1 MNLIANEFGLSES
14 RSAGSRQDVT
24 AQLARKALA
33 LRREDFPADVS
44 RIARQCF
51 IDWFAVTL
59 AARHDPLVEILSAE
73 ALEEGGHALA
83 SLIGREQRVGRL
95 QAALINGAASH
106 ALDYD
111 DVHGVLL
118 GHPSVTLVP
127 ALLAAAQGRQVS
139 GARLIESFVAGYE
152 TLIRVAR
159 LVNPAHYDRGFHSTG
174 TLGSFGAAAAC
185 AHLAGLDA
193 NTTATAF
200 GIAGTSTSGLK
211 SMFGTMCKPMHAG
224 LAARNG
230 LAAVR
235 LAARGF
241 GSRTDVLEAEQG
253 FASALGSFDAD
264 AAQAALA
271 DAPRGFYIL
280 ENLFKYHAACYGTHG
295 GIEATRLA
303 LGARLG
309 AQSKPDTSGLRSVS
323 VRASKR
329 MQRVCAIA
337 NPQTGLEAKFSVRA
351 TIAFVLAGLDTAG
364 IHSYSDELVRSATV
378 RNFIERIQV
387 DWVDQAS
394 DMLTEVTIDFDGQPR
409 AQGRFDPGIAERDL
423 DRQQNRIEAKFRALT
438 TPEIG
443 TARAE
448 ALLVALN
455 RLDEVASIDE
465 VIELAVQTTARS

>member
-1 MNLIANEFGLSES
+1 MSQLPAVSGPASGQSPGF
-14 RSAGSRQDVT
+14 RPDVT
-24 AQLARKALA
+24 AQLARRAVT
-33 LRREDFPADVS
+33 LRSADFPGDVI
-44 RIARQCF
+44 RVARQCF

-73 ALEEGGHALA
+73 ALDEGGHALA

-118 GHPSVTLVP
+118 GHPTVTLIP

-139 GARLIESFVAGYE
+139 GARLLESFVAGYE
-152 TLIRVAR
+152 TLIRIAR
-159 LVNPAHYDRGFHSTG
+159 LVNPAHYDHGFHSTG
-174 TLGSFGAAAAC
+174 TLGSFGSAAAC
-185 AHLAGLDA
+185 AHLFGLDA
-193 NTTATAF
+193 NTTANAF

-241 GSRTDVLEAEQG
+241 GSRGDVLEAEQG
-253 FASALGSFDAD
+253 FASALGASFD
-264 AAQAALA
+264 AQAALA
-271 DAPRGFYIL
+271 DAPRGFYVI

-295 GIEATRLA
+295 SIEATRLA
-303 LGARLG
+303 LGERIG
-309 AQSKPDTSGLRSVS
+309 VQTKPNTDGLRSVQI
-323 VRASKR
+323 RASKR

-351 TIAFVLAGLDTAG
+351 TVAFVLAGLDTAG
-364 IHSYSDELVRSATV
+364 INSYSDALVRSETV

-387 DWVDQAS
+387 EWVEQAS

-409 AQGRFDPGIAERDL
+409 AQGRFDPGIAERDF
-423 DRQQNRIEAKFRALT
+423 DHQQSRVEAKFKALT
-438 TPEIG
+438 IPEIG
-443 TARAE
+443 ETRAL
-448 ALLVALN
+448 ALLDALK
-455 RLDEVASIDE
+455 RLDELASIDE
-465 VIELAVQTTARS
+465 LIELAR